1 MNLGFVGAGAAGS
14 ALARALTRA
23 GLPVV
28 AVWSRRP
35 ERARTLAAEI
45 HGCRAVG
52 TAQQVV
58 DAADLVFLAV
68 PDDAIQ
74 AVCAALR
81 WRSGI
86 AVVHASG
93 ARSLDVL
100 EAARIAGAQVG
111 SFHPLQAL
119 TNTPGDLDRL
129 SGSIVGIEAEEP
141 LRRTL
146 VDLAQRIGGRP
157 LMLSGSDK
165 VLYHAAAVVIA
176 NYTVTLAW
184 LAADLMT
191 ALGLSRDDGLRALL
205 PLLRGAVSNLEEIG
219 LPGALTGPIARGDV
233 ATVRDHLTALARE
246 RPQLEPLYRALARP
260 TVALAREQRLSEE
273 SAAAL
278 LALLADADTREAS

>member
-81 WRSGI
+81 WRRGI
-86 AVVHASG
+86 AVVHVSG

-141 LRRTL
+141 LRQTL
-146 VDLAQRIGGRP
+146 VDLSRRIGGRP
-157 LMLSGSDK
+157 LILTGADK
-165 VLYHAAAVVIA
+165 VLYHAAAVVISSA
-176 NYTVTLAW
+176 RTTGRWFRIVRSPFIPVVRARKC
-184 LAADLMT
+184 AA
-191 ALGLSRDDGLRALL
+191 RRA
-205 PLLRGAVSNLEEIG
+205 
-219 LPGALTGPIARGDV
+219 GP
-233 ATVRDHLTALARE
+233 ATRVG
-246 RPQLEPLYRALARP
+246 ARP
-260 TVALAREQRLSEE
+260 R
-273 SAAAL
+273 
-278 LALLADADTREAS
+278 